1 MGYLFL
7 SVSLLSNA
15 TKGFFAK
22 TISTKTSGLK
32 SAVLTNFIRM
42 LICIPLGLVFV
53 LFDGGISALNVS
65 VDLLLIAAFAGIT
78 TCTMLIIWLL
88 AVQKSAYSAMDAFL
102 SVSILVPILLSC
114 IFYKE
119 TVTLSQGIGL
129 ALLLGAVILMS
140 LYTNQIKQKLGLSA
154 ILLLVAM
161 SLFNGLA
168 DFSYKL
174 FNHRAPDVPASV
186 FNFYIYTFSA
196 IALLIVSLCLKDK
209 KAVEATKDA
218 EPLSANKEKDLDKRK
233 LIYIAV
239 MAATQFCYSYF
250 KTLAASRLSSVEL
263 FPLQQGLS
271 ITLSLLMAAVFFKEK
286 VKPLCIIGLV
296 VLFVGLLFLNVIT
309 F

>member
-7 SVSLLSNA
+7 FASVFSGA

-22 TISTKTSGLK
+22 KVSTKTSGLK

-42 LICIPLGLVFV
+42 LFCIPLGFIFV
-53 LFDGGISALNVS
+53 LFDGGMSALKVS
-65 VDLLLIAAFAGIT
+65 TDILFISAFAGVT
-78 TCTMLIIWLL
+78 TSVMLVTWLL

-102 SVSILVPILLSC
+102 SVSVLVPILLSS

-119 TVTLSQGIGL
+119 TVSLSQWIGL
-129 ALLLGAVILMS
+129 ALLFGAVILMS
-140 LYTNQIKQKLGLSA
+140 LYTNQIKQKLGWSA
-154 ILLLVAM
+154 ILLLLAM
-161 SLFNGLA
+161 SVFNGLA

-174 FNHRAPDVPASV
+174 FDHRAPDVPASV
-186 FNFYIYTFSA
+186 FNFYIYIFCA
-196 IALLIVSLCLKDK
+196 ISLLIVFFLAKE
-209 KAVEATKDA
+209 KAPLEEDREVEALQ
-218 EPLSANKEKDLDKRK
+218 PNKEKDLDKRK

-239 MAATQFCYSYF
+239 MAAAQFCYSYF

-271 ITLSLLMAAVFFKEK
+271 ITLSLLMAAVLFKEK

>member
-1 MGYLFL
+1 MGYVFLFA
-7 SVSLLSNA
+7 SVFSGA

-22 TISTKTSGLK
+22 KVSTKTSGLK

-42 LICIPLGLVFV
+42 LFCIPLGFIFV
-53 LFDGGISALNVS
+53 LFDGGVSALKVS
-65 VDLLLIAAFAGIT
+65 TDTLFISAFAGVT
-78 TCTMLIIWLL
+78 TGVMLITWLL

-102 SVSILVPILLSC
+102 SVSVLVPILLSR
-114 IFYKE
+114 IFYEE

-129 ALLLGAVILMS
+129 VLLFGAVILMS

-154 ILLLVAM
+154 ILLLITM

-174 FNHRAPDVPASV
+174 FDHRAPDTPASV
-186 FNFYIYTFSA
+186 FNFYIYIFCA
-196 IALLIVSLCLKDK
+196 ISLLVVLLCTKEKAPFKGDDEVESLQ
-209 KAVEATKDA
+209 
-218 EPLSANKEKDLDKRK
+218 PNKEKDLDKRK
-233 LIYIAV
+233 LAYIAV
-239 MAATQFCYSYF
+239 MAIAQFCYSYF

-286 VKPLCIIGLV
+286 IKPLCIVGLV